1 MEQIHIMQVNPKITY
16 LLNGFNKSIQIWS
29 KPMKNLLGSYCINE
43 SYQTLS
49 PIIFCIKNMYLIY
62 IVKNH
67 F

>member
-1 MEQIHIMQVNPKITY
+1 MEQIHVMQVNPKITY
-16 LLNGFNKSIQIWS
+16 LLNEFNKSIRIWS
-29 KPMKNLLGSYCINE
+29 KPVKYMLGLDYVSK

-49 PIIFCIKNMYLIY
+49 PIIFSIKCMYLIY